1 MESGEG
7 RNSLIKPQISKAK
20 PLLWLC
26 SYNIRTLLSEERMIE
41 LEEELQKI
49 KWDVI
54 GLSEVRRR
62 GENQVT
68 LRSGNLFHYKGL
80 EDKSEGGVGFIVHK
94 RHLAS
99 IKEIK
104 SISSRVIYL
113 VIRLNTRYSL
123 KIIQAYAPTSDSDEE
138 DVEVFYEDLNT
149 ALHDSPTH
157 FTIMM
162 GDFNA
167 KLGRKQ
173 DEAESSLGAFG
184 YGKRNERGDRLLNYI
199 QQQELF
205 ALNSFFN
212 KKSQNKWTWISPDGK
227 HKNEI
232 DYCFTYNREI
242 VQDLSV
248 LNNFTTGSDH
258 RMIRAKVALNIK
270 KERIKLMS
278 KTKSNR
284 WVPPENLESYQNKI
298 AEVLDKIKHSEDED
312 IDIEELNA
320 SIGNSIKSA
329 EKEHCSRRKTKD
341 EKISQDT
348 KELMRARHELKNKY
362 EENYAQLR
370 ELNKQISKAVR
381 RDVRRF
387 NSDNINKTIQ
397 ENKGLKVLKKKLS
410 QGKKDIYKL
419 RDKQGIVRT
428 NREEILKIVESFYA
442 ELYKKQAEGTSGDKI
457 TRVLNQGSEDI
468 PEITVSEI
476 TRALS
481 DMKNNKTPGEDGLV
495 IEAIKM
501 GGNKL
506 LQAIKTL
513 FNACL
518 LKGITPSDWN
528 NAVII
533 LLHKKG
539 DITNIGNYR
548 PISLL
553 SHVYKLFTKIIT
565 RRLSHKLDSYQTRE
579 QAGFRTGYGTN
590 DHLQVLK
597 SLIEKCVEYN
607 KPLVFIFVDYEKAFD
622 SVDQHTMLR
631 ALSDGRIDYRYST
644 VIKYIYENATACVR
658 LHDNTDKFNI
668 ERGVRQGDTIS
679 PKLFNSVLQ
688 YMFKQTNWD
697 NLGVNINGERLNHL
711 RFADDIVLIADRF
724 NDAILMLKNLNEES
738 KKVGLKIN
746 FPKTKIMTNLVLG
759 EAINIDGTRVEET
772 TSFKYLG
779 HEITIGRDNQT
790 LEISRRIGLAWAA
803 YGNLKYVFKA
813 ELPNCLKRKVF
824 DQCVLP
830 VLTYG
835 AETLTL
841 TKRTIKKIRVTQLA
855 MERSMLGI
863 SLRDHI
869 PNNEIRRRSGAADA
883 VERITALKWNWA
895 GHIARFD
902 DDRWT
907 RRILEWRPRSEAFR
921 NRGRPPTRWTDDLK
935 RVSTN
940 WMQAAQDRRQWKLLR
955 EAYVQQ
961 WTLIS

>member
-7 RNSLIKPQISKAK
+7 RNSLVMPQISKAK
-20 PLLWLC
+20 PLLRIC
-26 SYNIRTLLSEERMIE
+26 SYNVRTLLSDERMIQ
-41 LEEELQKI
+41 LEEELAKI
-49 KWDVI
+49 KWDVV
-54 GLSEVRRR
+54 GLGEVRRR

-68 LRSGNLFHYKGL
+68 LRSGNLFHYRGL
-80 EDKSEGGVGFIVHK
+80 EEKSEGGVGFIVHK
-94 RHLAS
+94 RHLAN
-99 IKEIK
+99 IKDIK

-113 VIRLNTRYSL
+113 VIKLNTRYSL

-138 DVEVFYEDLNT
+138 DIEVFYEDLNT

-157 FTIMM
+157 YTIMM

-173 DEAESSLGAFG
+173 DEAESSLGDHG
-184 YGKRNERGDRLLNYI
+184 YGERNERGCKLLNYI
-199 QQQELF
+199 QQHELL

-212 KKSQNKWTWISPDGK
+212 KKPQNKWTWISPDGK

-232 DYCFTYNREI
+232 DYCFTNNRKI

-278 KTKSNR
+278 RTKCNK
-284 WVPPENLESYQNKI
+284 WVTPENLESYQNKI
-298 AEVLDKIKHSEDED
+298 AEVLGEIKHSEDGD

-329 EKEHCSRRKTKD
+329 EKTHCSRRKTRD
-341 EKISQDT
+341 EKISQNT
-348 KELMRARHELKNKY
+348 RELMRARNELRNKY
-362 EENYAQLR
+362 DENYAQLR
-370 ELNKQISKAVR
+370 ELNRRVSKAVR
-381 RDVRRF
+381 KDVRRF
-387 NSDNINKTIQ
+387 NSANINRIIQ

-410 QGKKDIYKL
+410 QGKKNICKL
-419 RDKQGIVRT
+419 KDKQGNVKT
-428 NREEILKIVESFYA
+428 NREEILKIVETFYA
-442 ELYKKQAEGTSGDKI
+442 ELYKKQTEGTPDDKI
-457 TRVLNQGSEDI
+457 IKVLNQGSEDI
-468 PEITVSEI
+468 PEITISEI
-476 TRALS
+476 NGALS
-481 DMKNNKTPGEDGLV
+481 EMKNNKTPGEDGLV

-518 LKGITPSDWN
+518 SKGTTPSEWN

-539 DITNIGNYR
+539 DITDIGNYR

-565 RRLSHKLDSYQTRE
+565 KRLCHKLDSYQTRE
-579 QAGFRTGYGTN
+579 QAGFRAGYGTN

-607 KPLVFIFVDYEKAFD
+607 KPLVLIFVDYEKAFD
-622 SVDQHTMLR
+622 SVDQHTMLK
-631 ALSDGRIDYRYST
+631 ALSDCRIDYRYSA
-644 VIKYIYENATACVR
+644 VIKHIYENATASVR

-679 PKLFNSVLQ
+679 PKLFNAVLQ
-688 YMFKQTNWD
+688 YMYKQTNWD

-711 RFADDIVLIADRF
+711 RFADDIVLIADRL
-724 NDAILMLKNLNEES
+724 DDVISMLRNLNEES
-738 KKVGLKIN
+738 RKVGLKIN

-759 EAINIDGTRVEET
+759 EGIYIDGIRVEET

-779 HEITIGRDNQT
+779 HEISIGRDNQT
-790 LEISRRIGLAWAA
+790 LEILRRIGLAWAA

-824 DQCVLP
+824 NQCVLP

-869 PNNEIRRRSGAADA
+869 PNTEIRRRSGVADV
-883 VERITALKWNWA
+883 VERITVLKWNWA
-895 GHIARFD
+895 GHIARFP

-907 RRILEWRPRSEAFR
+907 KRILEWRPRSEAFR

-935 RVSTN
+935 RISTN
-940 WMQAAQDRRQWKLLR
+940 WMQTAQDRQQWKSLR

-961 WTLIS
+961 WTSIS